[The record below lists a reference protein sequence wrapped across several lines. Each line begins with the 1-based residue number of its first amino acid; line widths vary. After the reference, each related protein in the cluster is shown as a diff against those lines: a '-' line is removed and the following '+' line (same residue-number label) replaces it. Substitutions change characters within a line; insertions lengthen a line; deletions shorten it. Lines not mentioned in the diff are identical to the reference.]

1 MAKYA
6 VIDIGTNSVKLSIF
20 TVSGKNLL
28 WECDK
33 IKISRIGENVS
44 KTNLLSKLGM
54 DRTIKVFEEWKPLFE
69 NVDEVKAVGTMAFRM
84 AKNANIFAK
93 DLKQKF
99 NINLEIISGNKEA
112 ELSFKAISNSYNFSN
127 LPNLL
132 IDSGGAST
140 ELILFQNNKILQ
152 KHSYQIGAASLT
164 EQAILHNPIPKNEI
178 EFAQKIINKE
188 LEKQIFK
195 TKINSLIAIGGTA
208 MSLNNLKNR
217 LLNKKTNFLNRN
229 NMEYLKNILV
239 DSTID
244 FRINKL
250 KIEKGRADILPAGLF
265 ILKTLLQKFH
275 QNLEINYL
283 GLRHGL
289 ALNWMEN
296 KTKLKKMDIL
306 KK

>member
-208 MSLNNLKNR
+208 TSLNNLGNR

-239 DSTID
+239 NSTID
-244 FRINKL
+244 FRIKEL

-296 KTKLKKMDIL
+296 KTKFKKMDIL

>member
-54 DRTIKVFEEWKPLFE
+54 ERTIKVFEEWKPLFE

-178 EFAQKIINKE
+178 EFAQKVINKE
-188 LEKQIFK
+188 LEKQIFT

-208 MSLNNLKNR
+208 TSLNNLENR

-239 DSTID
+239 NSTID
-244 FRINKL
+244 FRIKEL